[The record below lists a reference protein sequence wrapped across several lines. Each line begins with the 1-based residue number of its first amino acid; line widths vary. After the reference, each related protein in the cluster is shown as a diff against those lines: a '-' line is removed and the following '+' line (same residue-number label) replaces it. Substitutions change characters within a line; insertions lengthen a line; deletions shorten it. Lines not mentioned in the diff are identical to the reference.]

1 MVRDVSAYLWSK
13 EGAAGPPLANSWA
26 ELDDLYSKRLWHEL
40 TIKLLAFVR
49 TPELQTNAQL
59 VDLYDNFIQDIEMRI
74 NPLALM
80 EILALVVVQI
90 KDAEQAVEFLTKAE
104 PKIKANPVALA
115 LCWITKGQVVL
126 SRKGDVRLAKDM
138 LETVDQTLGTIDGI
152 SEAHGRF
159 YLLQSLL
166 YKTTGETA
174 LYYKSALKFLGC
186 TKLSDLSQEEQR
198 EHAKHLSIAAL
209 VAEGI
214 YNFGELLAHPV
225 LTSLKGTH
233 SAWLVDLLA
242 AFNSGDIQMYEKMKK
257 QWMTD
262 PTLKEHEAVLKVK
275 IQLLGLMEM
284 TFKRDAT
291 MRQLTFK
298 EISDNLE
305 IQEEEVEKI
314 VMKAIA
320 KGLVD
325 GTIDEVAK
333 KVHMT
338 WVQPRV
344 LDRSQIGTMISR
356 LDEWKKEIRHVEK
369 LMEDSAHEI
378 LLS

>member
-1 MVRDVSAYLWSK
+1 
-13 EGAAGPPLANSWA
+13 
-26 ELDDLYSKRLWHEL
+26 
-40 TIKLLAFVR
+40 
-49 TPELQTNAQL
+49 
-59 VDLYDNFIQDIEMRI
+59 
-74 NPLALM
+74 
-80 EILALVVVQI
+80 
-90 KDAEQAVEFLTKAE
+90 
-104 PKIKANPVALA
+104 
-115 LCWITKGQVVL
+115 
-126 SRKGDVRLAKDM
+126 
-138 LETVDQTLGTIDGI
+138 
-152 SEAHGRF
+152 
-159 YLLQSLL
+159 
-166 YKTTGETA
+166 
-174 LYYKSALKFLGC
+174 
-186 TKLSDLSQEEQR
+186 
-198 EHAKHLSIAAL
+198 
-209 VAEGI
+209 
-214 YNFGELLAHPV
+214 
-225 LTSLKGTH
+225 
-233 SAWLVDLLA
+233 
-242 AFNSGDIQMYEKMKK
+242 MYEKMKK
-257 QWMTD
+257 QWITD
-262 PTLKEHEAVLKVK
+262 PTLREYEGILKVK

-291 MRQLTFK
+291 MRQLTFQ

-314 VMKAIA
+314 VMKAIS